1 MSGHPGHLLLECMV
15 LVSFAF
21 KQCFPNFNQMDGRKE
36 TNKQGIKTHK
46 FWRKLENIT
55 KKNQDL
61 CGWGIY
67 LEMGG
72 AKLIGSAWS
81 QTPPNILRC
90 PDIVPWPTDKCFP
103 FICAHTV
110 PATSN
115 AKHISYRT
123 NVAAQKKMKTK
134 GSHQLKKNGILW
146 IKFTNGGGGSDGI
159 HKTYFF
165 SSKA

>member
-1 MSGHPGHLLLECMV
+1 MV
-15 LVSFAF
+15 LSEGSYMHANYRILLVSFAF

-36 TNKQGIKTHK
+36 TNKQGTKTNK

-67 LEMGG
+67 LGMGWDG

-134 GSHQLKKNGILW
+134 GGGKKKKRL
-146 IKFTNGGGGSDGI
+146 F
-159 HKTYFF
+159 
-165 SSKA
+165 